1 MRYSRMASPSS
12 SSSSPKRKPRYANW
26 IIAAVILGIAAYFIG
41 AGAAGGW
48 LAKNVIEP
56 VFGHGSSNAATP
68 EATLSP
74 TVTAAQSAGQSE
86 SATGHV
92 EENITAGEITLYT
105 LQVGAFSDEAHAQS
119 SADTISA
126 AGGAGYIAYDG
137 ELYRVLAAGFL
148 SESDAK
154 SVQSTLESQS
164 VSSTVFQL
172 KSGTLEFKIG
182 ATPSQVEA
190 IKACFAAIPEAVEKL
205 QQIVFDADRGE
216 NVDERIKALAADMTT
231 VYNNL
236 KAAISPDESA
246 IQSLTAYMSEFCE
259 KMNNIPV
266 STEVSAV
273 EFSAQLKYNLI
284 GIVVD
289 YSAFLKELGG

>member
-1 MRYSRMASPSS
+1 MRYSRMASSS
-12 SSSSPKRKPRYANW
+12 SPSPKRKPRYANW
-26 IIAAVILGIAAYFIG
+26 IIAAVILGVAAYLIG

-56 VFGHGSSNAATP
+56 VFGKDTSNAATP

-74 TVTAAQSAGQSE
+74 TATAPLQTESQSVTGTAR
-86 SATGHV
+86 V
-92 EENITAGEITLYT
+92 EENITAAEISLYT
-105 LQVGAFSDEAHAQS
+105 LQVGAYSDDGNAQS
-119 SADTISA
+119 SAQTVTGM
-126 AGGAGYIAYDG
+126 GGAGYVAHDG
-137 ELYRVLAAGFL
+137 DLYRVLLAGYL
-148 SESDAK
+148 NESDAK
-154 SVQSTLESQS
+154 DVQTSLEAQSITSTIFE
-164 VSSTVFQL
+164 L

-190 IKACFAAIPEAVEKL
+190 IKACFDAVPATVERL

-216 NVDERIKALAADMTT
+216 NVDDDIEALVDDVTA
-231 VYNNL
+231 VYSNL
-236 KAAISPDESA
+236 EAEISPDESA
-246 IQSLTAYMSEFCE
+246 IQSLAAYMSEFCE
-259 KMNNIPV
+259 KMNNIPL
-266 STEVSAV
+266 STDVSAV